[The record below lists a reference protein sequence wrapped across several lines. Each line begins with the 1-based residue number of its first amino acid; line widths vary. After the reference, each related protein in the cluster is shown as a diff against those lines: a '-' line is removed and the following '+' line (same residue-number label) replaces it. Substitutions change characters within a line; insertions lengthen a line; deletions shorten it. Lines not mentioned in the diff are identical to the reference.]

1 MATTADLTIIKP
13 GKKAEAIMADIERFV
28 TVDRKGK
35 TSATLTFEHAN
46 ALAAAPVLAT
56 YLRRQGF
63 EDWERYVTVS
73 VEFPKL
79 VGVTVPR

>member
-1 MATTADLTIIKP
+1 MATTADLIIIKP
-13 GKKAEAIMADIERFV
+13 GRKAAAIMADIEQFV
-28 TVDRKGK
+28 TVTRTSK
-35 TSATLTFEHAN
+35 TTARLTFEHAD

-63 EDWERYVTVS
+63 DDWESYVTVS

-79 VGVTVPR
+79 VGVTVAR

>member
-1 MATTADLTIIKP
+1 MATTAELTIIKP
-13 GKKAEAIMADIERFV
+13 GKKAEAIMSDIERFV
-28 TVDRKGK
+28 TVKRTSK
-35 TSATLTFEHAN
+35 TTATLTFEHAN

-63 EDWERYVTVS
+63 EDWERYVTVT

-79 VGVTVPR
+79 VGVTVAR